1 MTVGL
6 WIPIRKSTLAEGANS
21 VGVTKVYAALDV
33 ACHASGL
40 LVLINAWNEVSLR
53 WGSDC
58 EHVFMWHAGV
68 CAC

>member
-1 MTVGL
+1 M
-6 WIPIRKSTLAEGANS
+6 
-21 VGVTKVYAALDV
+21 GVTKVYAALDV